1 MRVTIVSEDNELSDF
16 LSYVARRAG
25 YEVRYRSLPQP
36 ASSEEPAASTDLLIL
51 HLKRGMG
58 EVKLLEVSRS
68 QFPGPILAVLPK
80 MDEDGRA
87 AMLDAG
93 ADALLELPVGP
104 RLCRAAMQALLR
116 RTRTLPTSTLP
127 LLDFGL
133 IRLNPGTRSVTTDGH
148 ETVRLTELEF
158 RLLQLLMTHPGQV
171 MPSEVIVD
179 RVWGYGES
187 GGKELVRGV
196 ISRLRAKIEPDPSAP
211 RFVHTIPTVGYFFDP
226 GAQ

>member
-36 ASSEEPAASTDLLIL
+36 ATTEEPAASTDLLIL

-58 EVKLLEVSRS
+58 EVKLLEGTRS
-68 QFPGPILAVLPK
+68 HFPGPILVMLPK
-80 MDEDGRA
+80 MDEDERA
-87 AMLDAG
+87 AILDAG

-104 RLCRAAMQALLR
+104 KLCRAAMQALMR
-116 RTRTLPTSTLP
+116 RTRSLPTTTLP
-127 LLDFGL
+127 LLDFGQ
-133 IRLNPGTRSVTTDGH
+133 IRLSPGTRSVTTDGRD
-148 ETVRLTELEF
+148 TIRLTELEF
-158 RLLQLLMTHPGQV
+158 RLLHLLMTHPGQV
-171 MPSEVIVD
+171 MPSEIIVD

-187 GGKELVRGV
+187 GGKDLVRGV

-211 RFVHTIPTVGYFFDP
+211 RFVHTIPTVGYFFDLSP
-226 GAQ
+226 Q

>member
-25 YEVRYRSLPQP
+25 YEVRYRSLTQP
-36 ASSEEPAASTDLLIL
+36 APMEEPAAGTDLLIV
-51 HLKRGMG
+51 HLKRGLG
-58 EVKLLEVSRS
+58 EVKLLEGIRS
-68 QFPGPILAVLPK
+68 HFPGPILAVLSK
-80 MDEDGRA
+80 MDEDVRA
-87 AMLDAG
+87 AILDAG
-93 ADALLELPVGP
+93 ADSLLELPVGP
-104 RLCRAAMQALLR
+104 KLCRAAMQALLR
-116 RTRTLPTSTLP
+116 RPRTQLTSALPM
-127 LLDFGL
+127 LDFGL
-133 IRLNPGTRSVTTDGH
+133 IRLEPGTRSVTTDGR
-148 ETVRLTELEF
+148 EFVRLTELEF
-158 RLLQLLMTHPGQV
+158 RLLLLLMTHAGQV

-187 GGKELVRGV
+187 GGKDLVRGV